1 MFFLCGYDFCRDGN
15 ALNPSPLSPS
25 VYKTVEL
32 TNGIFSHWNVTRD
45 ITSPYSSDEP
55 TAWDYLTIMDANFNG
70 TIEAGNVG
78 YDLSQI
84 EGIKVKRRKVDDYN
98 WITIKYIPVGDLEED
113 LAFSLNDN
121 TAQNGIEYEYAF
133 VPVVSG
139 IEGNYITNTIKSN
152 FDGVFIC
159 DKDIIYKFYAGV
171 NYGTNQRVQKI
182 GVFEPLGRKYPV
194 VISNSLINYE
204 TGSFSGTVLP
214 NDYLTNKDL
223 DKLSM
228 VQERKDLLD
237 FLTNKQPKILKDW
250 NGNIWLMIITGNPN
264 VSFQRS
270 SAMKIADVSADWTE
284 IGDYNSQKD
293 LYEAGFVAE
302 EV

>member
-45 ITSPYSSDEP
+45 ITSTYSPDEP

>member
-45 ITSPYSSDEP
+45 ITVPYSPDEP

-223 DKLSM
+223 DKISM
-228 VQERKDLLD
+228 VKERKDLLD

-250 NGNIWLMIITGNPN
+250 NGNIWLMVITGNPN
-264 VSFQRS
+264 VSFQRD
-270 SAMKIADVSADWTE
+270 SAMKIADVSANWTE
-284 IGDYNSQKD
+284 IGDYNNQKD

>member
-1 MFFLCGYDFCRDGN
+1 MFVLCGYDFCRDGN
-15 ALNPSPLSPS
+15 SLNPSPLSPS
-25 VYKTVEL
+25 IYKTIEL
-32 TNGIFSHWNVTRD
+32 TNGIFSHWDVTRD
-45 ITSPYSSDEP
+45 ISSPYSPDEP

-70 TIEAGNVG
+70 SIEAGNVG

-84 EGIKVKRRKVDDYN
+84 EGIKVKRRKIEDYN
-98 WITIKYIPVGDLEED
+98 WITIKYIPVSDLEED

-171 NYGTNQRVQKI
+171 NYSTNQRVQKI

-214 NDYLTNKDL
+214 NDYLTNNDL

-228 VQERKDLLD
+228 VKERKDLLD
-237 FLTNKQPKILKDW
+237 FLTNKKPKILKDW
-250 NGNIWLMIITGNPN
+250 NGNIWLMIITGNPTI
-264 VSFQRS
+264 SFQRN
-270 SAMKIADVSADWTE
+270 SAMKVADVSANWAE
-284 IGDYNSQKD
+284 IGDYNNQKD
-293 LYEAGFVAE
+293 LYEAGLIAE
-302 EV
+302 EN

>member
-15 ALNPSPLSPS
+15 ALNPSPLSSS

-45 ITSPYSSDEP
+45 ITSPYSPDEP

-98 WITIKYIPVGDLEED
+98 WITLKYIPVSDLEED

-264 VSFQRS
+264 VSFQRG

>member
-214 NDYLTNKDL
+214 NDYLNNKDL

>member
-25 VYKTVEL
+25 TYKTVEL

-45 ITSPYSSDEP
+45 ITSPYSPDEP

-98 WITIKYIPVGDLEED
+98 WITIKYISVGDLEED

>member
-15 ALNPSPLSPS
+15 ALDPSPLSPS
-25 VYKTVEL
+25 IYKTVEL

-45 ITSPYSSDEP
+45 IASPYSPDEP

-264 VSFQRS
+264 VSFKRD
-270 SAMKIADVSADWTE
+270 SAMKIADVSANWTE

>member
-45 ITSPYSSDEP
+45 ITSPYSPDEP

>member
-45 ITSPYSSDEP
+45 ITSPYSPDEP

-171 NYGTNQRVQKI
+171 NYGTNQQVQKI

-264 VSFQRS
+264 VSFQRG

>member
-15 ALNPSPLSPS
+15 SLNPSPLSLS
-25 VYKTVEL
+25 AYETVEL

-45 ITSPYSSDEP
+45 IASPYSPNEP

-70 TIEAGNVG
+70 TIEAGNVD

-84 EGIKVKRRKVDDYN
+84 EGIKVKRRKIDDYN
-98 WITIKYIPVGDLEED
+98 WVTIKYIPVGDLEED
-113 LAFSLNDN
+113 LDFSLNDN

-139 IEGNYITNTIKSN
+139 IEGNYITNTINSN

-171 NYGTNQRVQKI
+171 SYGTNQRVQKI

-214 NDYLTNKDL
+214 NDYLTNKEL

-264 VSFQRS
+264 VSFQRD
-270 SAMKIADVSADWTE
+270 SAMKIADVSANWTE

-293 LYEAGFVAE
+293 LYEAGLVE
-302 EV
+302 EEN